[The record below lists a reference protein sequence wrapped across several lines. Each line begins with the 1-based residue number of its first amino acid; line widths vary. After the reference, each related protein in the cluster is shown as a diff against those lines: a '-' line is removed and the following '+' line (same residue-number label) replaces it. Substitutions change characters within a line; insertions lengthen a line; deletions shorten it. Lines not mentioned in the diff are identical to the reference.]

1 MQTPRRRIKKS
12 MNYYM
17 KPDYFRGNRSTFI
30 KFWTYHVYKKLPD
43 LNQSKGLFDSQ
54 DTENIEMGKV

>member
-1 MQTPRRRIKKS
+1 MKTDYIRR
-12 MNYYM
+12 
-17 KPDYFRGNRSTFI
+17 NRSTFI

-54 DTENIEMGKV
+54 DTENTEMGKV